1 MKFDLH
7 IHSTYSDGHASVAEI
22 IDAAVNRGLD
32 GIAITDHDSMRGIS
46 AARKYIKEQKLDLIL
61 IPGVEVT
68 TSEGH
73 LLVLGIET
81 APERKKSPE
90 ETIELAH
97 ELGGISDVPHPY
109 HPFRHA
115 IGRIPDADA
124 VEVYNSKHIF
134 GLANARARI
143 EAGRRKIPMVAG
155 SDSHFAETVGLGVT
169 EIEAE
174 DAEGV
179 LEAIRAGRT
188 RILGRRTPPKF
199 FAGNMFRY
207 IYRTVVKKGR
217 LHQK

>member
-7 IHSTYSDGHASVAEI
+7 IHSTYSDGHADVKDI
-22 IDAAVNRGLD
+22 LLAAKRRGLG
-32 GIAITDHDSMRGIS
+32 GIALTDHDNMRGIPV
-46 AARKYIKEQKLDLIL
+46 ARRYIKEHKLDLVL

-73 LLVLGIET
+73 LLVLGVEKP
-81 APERKKSPE
+81 PEKKLSPE
-90 ETIELAH
+90 ETIEMAH
-97 ELGGISDVPHPY
+97 DLGGIADVPHPY

-124 VEVYNSKHIF
+124 VEVYNSKHLF
-134 GLANARARI
+134 GLANGRARI
-143 EAGRRKIPMVAG
+143 EAKRRKMSMVAG

-174 DAEGV
+174 DVDSV
-179 LEAIRAGRT
+179 LEAIRGGRT

-199 FAGNMFRY
+199 FIGNTFNY
-207 IYRTVVKKGR
+207 IYREVVKSTR
-217 LHQK
+217 RI